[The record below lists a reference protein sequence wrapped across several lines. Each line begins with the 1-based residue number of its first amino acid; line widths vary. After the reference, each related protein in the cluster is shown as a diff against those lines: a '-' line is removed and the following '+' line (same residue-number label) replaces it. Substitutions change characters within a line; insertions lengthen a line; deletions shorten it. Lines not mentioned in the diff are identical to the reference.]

1 MKQRLSYGAVILL
14 LLALSYTC
22 KKPDLLP
29 APRVHVIAP
38 TQVDADTITIYET
51 HRDDVPPPPESGWP
65 KLDPD
70 SLSACELKLWPGL
83 KGIYQI
89 QDELT
94 GTYNIYTIVEKPV
107 TIADTNGAE
116 WPYKEAFNEAPRQPD
131 GIFGNTRLR
140 CWEEL
145 TADFFKRALGMP
157 TCESTS
163 GYDGTRNMR
172 YVITHT
178 VRTGPCP
185 FIPAGD
191 TTYSG
196 CSPVPGQF
204 CPLVLYLSFDSQTG
218 YLTSL
223 QIGPA

>member
-1 MKQRLSYGAVILL
+1 MNQRLSYGALIILS
-14 LLALSYTC
+14 LALSYTC

-29 APRVHVIAP
+29 APGVHVIAP
-38 TQVDADTITIYET
+38 DQTSSDTITIYET
-51 HRDDVPPPPESGWP
+51 YRDDVPPPPESGWP
-65 KLDPD
+65 KLNPD
-70 SLSACELKLWPGL
+70 SLSACELKVWLGL

-89 QDELT
+89 QEEPTDA
-94 GTYNIYTIVEKPV
+94 YNIYAIVEKPV
-107 TIADTNGAE
+107 TVSDAHWAE
-116 WPYKEAFNEAPRQPD
+116 RSYYEVFTEAPRQPD

-145 TADFFKRALGMP
+145 TADFFKRALGVP
-157 TCESTS
+157 TCDKTS
-163 GYDGTRNMR
+163 IYDGTRYLQ

-185 FIPAGD
+185 FIPVGN

-204 CPLVLYLSFDSQTG
+204 CPLVLSLNFDGQTG

-223 QIGPA
+223 QIGPP